1 MLKVNLPT
9 FKINQK
15 EILKDINLYLK
26 ESESLTILGSNGAGK
41 STLARIIC
49 GLLPTKETIKIKNN
63 FIENIDHKQRSKLIN
78 YIPPKLSIY
87 DSFITAEDF
96 LSLSTNE
103 SKNIQKILNL
113 LEIEQHKN
121 SYASTLSSGEQQL
134 LLLAFAILHDAKL
147 TIFDEPTSNLDPQK
161 IKKVFDILKK
171 PTYLKEKII
180 ITHDLQFA
188 YKLSFPIFYIN
199 NGKGEYFE
207 TTNNFFNQNNL
218 ERIFGGNVIKK
229 NRNIVI
235 KL

>member
-15 EILKDINLYLK
+15 EILKDIYLNIQDN
-26 ESESLTILGSNGAGK
+26 ESLTILGSNGAGK

-49 GLLPTKETIKIKNN
+49 GLLPTKESIKIKNS

-96 LSLSTNE
+96 LSLSTHENRDT
-103 SKNIQKILNL
+103 QKTLKL
-113 LEIEQHKN
+113 LDIEQHKN
-121 SYASTLSSGEQQL
+121 SYTSTLSSGEQQL
-134 LLLAFAILHDAKL
+134 LLLASAILHDAKL

-161 IKKVFDILKK
+161 IKKVFDIIKN
-171 PTYLKEKII
+171 PAYLKEKII

-207 TTNNFFNQNNL
+207 NSDKFFNELNL
-218 ERIFGGNVIKK
+218 QRVFKGSVIK
-229 NRNIVI
+229 NGENIVV